1 MFHEYSASVH
11 YEEGDEERIS
21 SMREQRD
28 GTVRGGGG
36 MQTIVSHRQLPSL
49 QLPTDGTKQ
58 KVVGAQNLAL
68 KWPKTAKHPEDSPKS
83 DPTVERRHPS
93 RKGKL
98 LPSPKMRTKTYH
110 QKETERRKL
119 KPRHSKRFP
128 EITRQC
134 RHVVT
139 QCPETM
145 TTFKKCVTSDL

>member
-1 MFHEYSASVH
+1 LPSPLLKKKKRSRRKREPLCEVDFEVDMFHEYSASVH

-68 KWPKTAKHPEDSPKS
+68 K
-83 DPTVERRHPS
+83 
-93 RKGKL
+93 
-98 LPSPKMRTKTYH
+98 
-110 QKETERRKL
+110 
-119 KPRHSKRFP
+119 
-128 EITRQC
+128 
-134 RHVVT
+134 
-139 QCPETM
+139 
-145 TTFKKCVTSDL
+145 